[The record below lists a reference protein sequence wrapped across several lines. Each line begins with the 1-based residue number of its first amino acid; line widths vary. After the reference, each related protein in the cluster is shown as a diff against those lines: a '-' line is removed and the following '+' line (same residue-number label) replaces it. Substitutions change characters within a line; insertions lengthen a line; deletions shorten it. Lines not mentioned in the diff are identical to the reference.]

1 PPGYEPRVLK
11 GMGLAYATSVRGA
24 CHLRAGV
31 YKAELTG
38 MIAPDQIEGKAEA
51 LIDFEDRFTLADSM
65 IICRFF
71 RDLYLWE
78 EISLLI
84 NATTGMDLDKK
95 QLQGIALNITN
106 KAREFNIREEMK
118 KEDDILP
125 KRFFE
130 EKLEDSGKVLLKSD
144 FDRMLSDYYRLRGWS

>member
-1 PPGYEPRVLK
+1 
-11 GMGLAYATSVRGA
+11 MGLAYAISDRGA

-31 YKAELTG
+31 YKAEIG
-38 MIAPDQIEGKAEA
+38 GIIAPDQIEGKAEV
-51 LIDFEDRFTLADSM
+51 LTDFEDRHTLFDSM
-65 IICRFF
+65 VICRFF

-78 EISLLI
+78 AISLLI

-95 QLQGIALNITN
+95 QLQGMALNITN
-106 KAREFNIREEMK
+106 KAREFNIREGMA

-125 KRFFE
+125 RRFFE
-130 EKLEDSGKVLLKSD
+130 EKLKDSGKVLLNSD